1 VHSTWDLGVY
11 VALLVPRQFMV
22 AGVYARR
29 GYDVVIAFV
38 IALLAATLCDGRCLD
53 SLDLPYG

>member
-1 VHSTWDLGVY
+1 VHSTWDSGVY

-29 GYDVVIAFV
+29 GYDVVIALV
-38 IALLAATLCDGRCLD
+38 IALLAATLRDGRCLD

>member
-1 VHSTWDLGVY
+1 
-11 VALLVPRQFMV
+11 MV

-29 GYDVVIAFV
+29 GYDVVIALV
-38 IALLAATLCDGRCLD
+38 IALLAATLRDGRCLD